1 MSFAALFRSPPAL
14 ERNMLSRRHAL
25 SRLATLGAFIPLPGP
40 QRRQVGRWLR
50 GWAESLLLAGT
61 DAVVVS
67 YGKSGRTWLR
77 LMLSR
82 FYQRRYGLPEGSF
95 LEYDNL
101 SRQVPEIPT
110 LFFTHGNY
118 LRDFTGHLDAVSEDF
133 RDRRILLLV
142 RDPRDV
148 AVSQYFQWK
157 FRMSSHKRWLNRY
170 PPIADDLTIWQF
182 VSEHEAG
189 LDRAIRFLDLWT
201 EATSKLEAIEVVRYE
216 DMRTD
221 PESALHRVLQFL
233 GADPD
238 QAGVRDAVEYSR
250 FENMRRLED
259 QSQVSASGRRML
271 PGQRGKSDSYKVR
284 RAKVGGW
291 RDYFDA
297 EQIAVLDDR
306 VKAGLRPGFGYGP
319 AEQTL
324 VDDSAPTDDR
334 TNKERVNA

>member
-1 MSFAALFRSPPAL
+1 
-14 ERNMLSRRHAL
+14 MLSNRHAL
-25 SRLATLGAFIPLPGP
+25 SRLAALGAFIPLPDP
-40 QRRQVGRWLR
+40 QRRHVGRWLR
-50 GWAESLLLAGT
+50 GWAESLLLDGT
-61 DAVVVS
+61 DTVVVS

-101 SRQVPEIPT
+101 SRQVPGIPT

-118 LRDFTGHLDAVSEDF
+118 LRDFTGHLDTVAEDF
-133 RDRRILLLV
+133 RDHRILLLV

-170 PPIADDLTIWQF
+170 PPIDDELAIWQF
-182 VSEHEAG
+182 VAEHEAG
-189 LDRAIRFLDLWT
+189 LDRALHFLDVWA
-201 EATSKLEAIEVVRYE
+201 EALPKLEAIEVIRYE
-216 DMRTD
+216 DMRAE
-221 PESALHRVLQFL
+221 PESVLHRALQFL

-238 QAGVRDAVEYSR
+238 QAGVRDAVEYSK
-250 FENMRRLED
+250 FDNMRRLEERL
-259 QSQVSASGRRML
+259 QVSASGRRMV
-271 PGQRGKSDSYKVR
+271 PGQRGKSDTYKVR

-306 VKAGLRPGFGYGP
+306 VRAGLRPGFGYNP
-319 AEQTL
+319 TEQSL
-324 VDDSAPTDDR
+324 VVDAPPTDER
-334 TNKERVNA
+334 TNNERVSA